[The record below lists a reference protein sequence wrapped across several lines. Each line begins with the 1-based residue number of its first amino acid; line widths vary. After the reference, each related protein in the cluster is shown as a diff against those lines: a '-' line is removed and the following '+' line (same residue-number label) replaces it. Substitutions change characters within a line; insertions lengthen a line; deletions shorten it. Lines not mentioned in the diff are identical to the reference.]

1 MRKEREISITEEDLK
16 FIVEDEFD
24 DIVDLARTNSFCS
37 RCFRKK
43 VEVEMID
50 YELFL
55 NDLNDVIFQGK
66 CKSCEG
72 RIARYVEIG
81 EQEKF
86 RMRTE
91 IIKESKV
98 NQN

>member
-1 MRKEREISITEEDLK
+1 MRKEVEIPISENDLR

-24 DIVDLARTNSFCS
+24 QIVDLARNNSFCS
-37 RCFRKK
+37 RCHGKNK
-43 VEVEMID
+43 VEMVD
-50 YELFL
+50 YTLIL

-66 CKSCEG
+66 CKSCNG

-81 EQEKF
+81 EQVKF

-91 IIKESKV
+91 IIKESKT
-98 NQN
+98 NKN